1 MEFIFIPL
9 IVLSAPVLI
18 VLITLGYRD
27 RQTQARYRTLLQLAD
42 KGVELPPQLLVESQP
57 GDVERRRA
65 LVLIG
70 GGLGLMAMFLTLPGQ
85 FDGNGVQVSRLW
97 GLGLLPL
104 MTGLGYLGSWWFNQR
119 ERARG

>member
-1 MEFIFIPL
+1 MEFIVIPL
-9 IVLSAPVLI
+9 IVLAAPVLI
-18 VLITLGYRD
+18 VLITLRYRD

-42 KGVELPPQLLVESQP
+42 KGVELPQQLLVESQP

-70 GGLGLMAMFLTLPGQ
+70 GGLGLIAMFLTLPGQ
-85 FDGNGVQVSRLW
+85 FDGNGMPVSQLW

-104 MTGLGYLGSWWFNQR
+104 MTGLGYLASWWFNRR
-119 ERARG
+119 ERAHG